1 MWNIE
6 KVVSKGD
13 YLYAIVRDHP
23 NRTKNNYVLLHRV
36 VMENHL
42 GRLLDKTEIVHH
54 KDGNKKNNDVSNLE
68 VMTASE
74 HASHHGR
81 MVGRKYA
88 IVICPNCNK
97 VFERDNRNVGKSKLM
112 FCSRHCNGQFYTTR
126 KVHDAVSANILTI
139 YRKYMEDNAEET
151 HLQEDP

>member
-6 KVVSKGD
+6 KIVSKGD

-23 NRTKNNYVLLHRV
+23 RRTKNNYVLLHRV
-36 VMENHL
+36 VMENYL
-42 GRLLDKTEIVHH
+42 GRLLNENEIVHH
-54 KDGNKKNNDVSNLE
+54 KDGNKKNNDISNLE

-74 HASHHGR
+74 HVSHHNR
-81 MVGRKYA
+81 TVGRKFA
-88 IVICPNCNK
+88 IVRCPNCNN
-97 VFERDNRNVGKSKLM
+97 VFERDNWNVGKGKLT

-139 YRKYMEDNAEET
+139 YKKYMEDNAEET
-151 HLQEDP
+151 HLQEAP